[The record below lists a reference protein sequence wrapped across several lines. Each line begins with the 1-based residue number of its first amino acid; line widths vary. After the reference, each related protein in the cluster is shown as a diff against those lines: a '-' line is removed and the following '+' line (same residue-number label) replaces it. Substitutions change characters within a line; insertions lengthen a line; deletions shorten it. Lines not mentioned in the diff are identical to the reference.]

1 MKKLL
6 ILITTTIL
14 TMVGCAQEPTPAPGK
29 LKGRLVFKDAFDR
42 KEIGP
47 DWRDT
52 GGNYRIV
59 KGKLRA
65 QGARNKPLWLRNK
78 LPRNAT
84 IEFTASPLSPAV
96 DVKVE
101 AWGDGQ
107 SKATGLS
114 YTATS
119 YVVILGGWNNT
130 KSIIARMNEHGGDRK
145 VRTKP
150 SGIPGKTYHFS
161 IVRKENQ
168 LLWLLDGKPFL
179 DMDDREP
186 LAGPGHEYF
195 GFNNWES
202 EVLFDDLAIYAL

>member
-1 MKKLL
+1 MKMPSLRIMII
-6 ILITTTIL
+6 ILATI
-14 TMVGCAQEPTPAPGK
+14 GCSGEPTPSPRE
-29 LKGRLVFKDAFDR
+29 LTGRLLFKDDFNR

-47 DWRDT
+47 GWRDT
-52 GGNYRIV
+52 GGNYRIE
-59 KGKLRA
+59 KGRLRA
-65 QGARNKPLWLRNK
+65 QGARNKPLWLRRK
-78 LPRNAT
+78 LPKNAK

-119 YVVILGGWNNT
+119 YVLILGGWNNT
-130 KSIIARMNEHGGDRK
+130 KSIIARMNEHGRDRS
-145 VRTKP
+145 VRTTPK
-150 SGIPGKTYHFS
+150 GLPGKTYHFS

-168 LLWLLDGKPFL
+168 LLWLLDGEPFL
-179 DMDDREP
+179 DMDDRKP